1 MNPASNSSR
10 FLRCVAWTAGTLSLA
25 LGSACWGQP
34 VVAGEA
40 EDRLKSLV
48 VMIQGKLAGSD
59 TIGAGIIVGVRGDRL
74 YIVTANHVVRQGT
87 QEEAQD
93 LRVLFRWLPGE
104 SAPARL
110 LTDVD
115 HGLDLA
121 VLSVTNLKAIS
132 LPKLPFDRLGDTT
145 ALKRTAPV
153 YSVGYPNGR
162 PWYSRVTPDAISEAS
177 TDLLKFESLF
187 LAPGHSGGALV
198 NERWE
203 LVGVIRSDQPPD
215 GEAVR
220 IDRILEKL
228 RQWNYPVNLTTTA
241 PSPGA
246 KVEIRTFE
254 AQRVPRGGPT
264 LCWSVLNARSA
275 RIDPDLGD
283 LDPRTLEKGCREVRP
298 GATTIYTLTA
308 TGADGRTESRQVT
321 VTVARFEVTRVA
333 ASVSPQ
339 SHVGPCPKAFTFTG
353 EITATA
359 PGTVAYRWE
368 RNDTVVGR
376 EEIILFKGSGTLSV
390 PPYVWSIGRPEKSY
404 DRSLSLSVRLRV
416 LTPSPL
422 VSDPAGATLVCRN

>member
-1 MNPASNSSR
+1 
-10 FLRCVAWTAGTLSLA
+10 
-25 LGSACWGQP
+25 
-34 VVAGEA
+34 
-40 EDRLKSLV
+40 
-48 VMIQGKLAGSD
+48 
-59 TIGAGIIVGVRGDRL
+59 
-74 YIVTANHVVRQGT
+74 
-87 QEEAQD
+87 
-93 LRVLFRWLPGE
+93 
-104 SAPARL
+104 
-110 LTDVD
+110 
-115 HGLDLA
+115 
-121 VLSVTNLKAIS
+121 
-132 LPKLPFDRLGDTT
+132 
-145 ALKRTAPV
+145 
-153 YSVGYPNGR
+153 
-162 PWYSRVTPDAISEAS
+162 
-177 TDLLKFESLF
+177 
-187 LAPGHSGGALV
+187 
-198 NERWE
+198 
-203 LVGVIRSDQPPD
+203 VGVIRSDQPPD

-228 RQWNYPVNLTTTA
+228 RQWNYPVNLTPTA

-254 AQRVPRGGPT
+254 AQRVPRGGPTLCWSVLNARSARIDPDLGDLDPRTLEKDCREVRPGATTIYTLTATGADGRTESRQVTVQAAGTAPVEIRDFVEVKRSKSGFPT